1 MDNRNG
7 HISRKLLSKR
17 ESLMLHSLGFVTGDP
32 SIKIDYP
39 YVLHPGLQVTVS
51 EPGDAKWIYM
61 MLPISRGSLI
71 TNIKIAH
78 HRIGL
83 QSHIMLIRL
92 VEQREPIFATVVHNE
107 VIEETVPD
115 TSIIATSCRVVVEN
129 SILLKVCMNFASTD
143 DMIELG
149 MVEVSYIPH
158 YTSLLRPKKRGVK
171 SVFQK
176 EEPLSGLL
184 SSSPSLNL
192 QRSLLMELFP
202 TKKRKKKVS
211 F

>member
-1 MDNRNG
+1 MDNNYR
-7 HISRKLLSKR
+7 HISRKLSSKG
-17 ESLMLHSLGFVTGDP
+17 ESLILHSMGFVTGDP
-32 SIKIDYP
+32 TIKIDYP
-39 YVLHPGLQVTVS
+39 YVFHPGLRVTVN

-61 MLPISRGSLI
+61 MLPVNRGSLI
-71 TNIKIAH
+71 TGIKIAH

-92 VEQREPIFATVVHNE
+92 IEQREPIFATVVHNE
-107 VIEETVPD
+107 AIEDTVPD
-115 TSIIATSCRVVVEN
+115 TYVIGSSCRVVVEN

-158 YTSLLRPKKRGVK
+158 YTSLLRPKKREVK
-171 SVFQK
+171 TEFQK
-176 EEPLSGLL
+176 EYSLASLF

-192 QRSLLMELFP
+192 NRPPLMKLFFQ
-202 TKKRKKKVS
+202 KKRKKRVS